1 MRVVLDTNIVLRWVL
16 PQQDEDGKALLVRNS
31 IINHKVEAY
40 ILNVLLYEV
49 QFVLKKRPEFHHYNP
64 LRITEEIRKH
74 IFSLPILIES
84 LYVVDLEKAVD
95 LAIKNDTNLF
105 DSSYYIFAKQIN
117 GILITGDEKFAN
129 KFLKDKTVCLLRNF
143 KY

>member
-1 MRVVLDTNIVLRWVL
+1 M
-16 PQQDEDGKALLVRNS
+16 
-31 IINHKVEAY
+31 
-40 ILNVLLYEV
+40 
-49 QFVLKKRPEFHHYNP
+49 
-64 LRITEEIRKH
+64 
-74 IFSLPILIES
+74 IES